1 MWVKK
6 RLGRVVAVAT
16 CVVSVIAGGASV
28 GGAEQVGS
36 RVSNV
41 RKDTWLDRYHPSNA
55 SEKAEWIKGGYLF
68 DRNPLIPSDWG
79 GYPCLL
85 YTSDAAD
92 E

>member
-55 SEKAEWIKGGYLF
+55 SE
-68 DRNPLIPSDWG
+68 
-79 GYPCLL
+79 
-85 YTSDAAD
+85 
-92 E
+92 

>member
-41 RKDTWLDRYHPSNA
+41 RKDTWSP
-55 SEKAEWIKGGYLF
+55 K
-68 DRNPLIPSDWG
+68 
-79 GYPCLL
+79 
-85 YTSDAAD
+85 
-92 E
+92 

>member
-36 RVSNV
+36 RVSNAV
-41 RKDTWLDRYHPSNA
+41 S
-55 SEKAEWIKGGYLF
+55 
-68 DRNPLIPSDWG
+68 
-79 GYPCLL
+79 
-85 YTSDAAD
+85 YTHL
-92 E
+92 